1 MTEIGLILEKC
12 CREVPS
18 AYSAVLIDAA
28 SGTTIDAVTRDE
40 KFNLA
45 PMAGALSEAAKRHH
59 SALEAVGTSHAPSEN
74 LILTT
79 NKGSLLLHL
88 FGSSKE
94 RTYII
99 AMAAGRLANPG
110 MARLVLAA
118 YEARLLEL
126 LQS

>member
-18 AYSAVLIDAA
+18 AFSAALIDA
-28 SGTTIDAVTRDE
+28 TTGIALDTVTRDE

-45 PMAGALSEAAKRHH
+45 QLAPALAEAAKRHQ
-59 SALEAVGTSHAPSEN
+59 SALDTMGARQAPSEN
-74 LILTT
+74 LIITT

-88 FGSSKE
+88 FGGSKE
-94 RTYII
+94 QIYVI

-126 LQS
+126 LR

>member
-18 AYSAVLIDAA
+18 AYCAILIDTAN
-28 SGTTIDAVTRDE
+28 SFTIEAVTREE
-40 KFNLA
+40 KFNLVPLA
-45 PMAGALSEAAKRHH
+45 STLAEAAKRHQ
-59 SALEAVGTSHAPSEN
+59 SALEAMGTSHAPSEN

-79 NKGSLLLHL
+79 NKGCLLLHL
-88 FGSSKE
+88 FGSSKD
-94 RTYII
+94 RTFII

-126 LQS
+126 LQ

>member
-18 AYSAVLIDAA
+18 AFSAALIDA
-28 SGTTIDAVTRDE
+28 STGTAIDSVTRDE

-45 PMAGALSEAAKRHH
+45 QLAPTLADAAKRHQ
-59 SALEAVGTSHAPSEN
+59 SALDTMGARQATSEN
-74 LILTT
+74 LIITT
-79 NKGSLLLHL
+79 NKGCLLLHL
-88 FGSSKE
+88 FGASKE
-94 RTYII
+94 QTYVI

-126 LQS
+126 LR

>member
-1 MTEIGLILEKC
+1 MNEIGLILEKC

-18 AYSAVLIDAA
+18 AFSAALIDA
-28 SGTTIDAVTRDE
+28 STGTAIDSVTRDE

-45 PMAGALSEAAKRHH
+45 QMAPALADAAKRHQN
-59 SALEAVGTSHAPSEN
+59 ALDAMGARQAPSDN
-74 LILTT
+74 LIITT

-88 FGSSKE
+88 FGGSKE
-94 RTYII
+94 QTYVI

-126 LQS
+126 LR